1 MARKA
6 TYDQEKVKELRMSL
20 VLAGLAIMKGDKR
33 VEKWS
38 DYKKEFIMKTAIRAI
53 PQLTEISGKDGEAIE
68 IKGVDILIRK

>member
-20 VLAGLAIMKGDKR
+20 ILAGIAIMKGDKR

-38 DYKKEFIMKTAIRAI
+38 TYKKDFVSKTIIRAI
-53 PQLTEISGKDGEAIE
+53 PQLNEITGKDGDAIQIE
-68 IKGVDILIRK
+68 GVQISIRK